1 MPPQIDTSTKREYRT
16 TIFHIFLKT
25 KKKKKKMNKKKKE
38 IEKGWPRSPPLG
50 WGWAKSRGG

>member
-25 KKKKKKMNKKKKE
+25 KKKKKILIRRRNK
-38 IEKGWPRSPPLG
+38 EK
-50 WGWAKSRGG
+50 RGGRAATP